1 VSAINQ
7 ILTKYAADIDDTI
20 KSLVNDAPP
29 AIRGVISY
37 HFGWVDQNFQPA
49 SFQRGKMFRPTISL
63 LAFEAITGGYQD
75 ALPVAAAIE
84 IIHNFSLLHDDI
96 EDNDVERRGRP
107 TAWTIWGQPRVVNI
121 GDYLYSL
128 AYTSLYRLDPAK
140 IPVERIFAV
149 MSLINKAC
157 LKLTEGQDLDLEF
170 ETLGAV
176 STEMYLDMVF
186 KKTGALIEAAILA
199 GVRLATSDEPLI
211 QNYTNFAHHIGLAFQ
226 IRDDILGIWG
236 DTAQTGKSAVNDLRK
251 KKKTLPVIY
260 TLAQVDGPRRDKLRG
275 YYATTAPLTD
285 AEIEFVRDCLE
296 QTGAR
301 QYAQGVADEYHH
313 QAFAALDK
321 IGTAQPG
328 AESQVELKMI
338 AEFLINRSY

>member
-7 ILTKYAADIDDTI
+7 ILTKYAAVIDDTI
-20 KSLVNDAPP
+20 KSLVNEAPP
-29 AIRGVISY
+29 PVQGVISY

-49 SFQRGKMFRPTISL
+49 TFQRGKMFRPTICL
-63 LAFEAITGGYQD
+63 LVFEAITGRYHE
-75 ALPVAAAIE
+75 ALPAAAAIE

-107 TAWTIWGQPRVVNI
+107 TAWTIWGQARVINI

-128 AYTSLYRLDPAK
+128 AYRALCQLDSQK
-140 IPVERIFAV
+140 IPADRILAV
-149 MSLINKAC
+149 LRLVNEASI
-157 LKLTEGQDLDLEF
+157 KLTEGQDLDLRF
-170 ETLGAV
+170 ETLPEV

-199 GVRLATSDEPLI
+199 GAKLATSDEQLI
-211 QNYTNFAHHIGLAFQ
+211 QNYYDFAHHIGLAFQ

-236 DTAQTGKSAVNDLRK
+236 DSAQTGKSTANDLCK

-260 TLAQVDGPRRDKLRG
+260 TLAKASGARRDKLQAH
-275 YYATTAPLTD
+275 YSNQEPLAE
-285 AEIEFVRDCLE
+285 AEIEFVRECLE
-296 QTGAR
+296 WAEAR
-301 QYAQGVADEYHH
+301 HYAQGVADDYRRK
-313 QAFAALDK
+313 AFAALDK
-321 IGTAQPG
+321 IGTANQ
-328 AESQVELKMI
+328 AQVELKTI

>member
-20 KSLVNDAPP
+20 KKLVNEGSPEIA
-29 AIRGVISY
+29 GVINY
-37 HFGWVDQNFQPA
+37 HFGWVDQQFQPA
-49 SFQRGKMFRPTISL
+49 TFQRGKMFRPTISL
-63 LAFEAITGGYQD
+63 LVYEAITGRYRE

-107 TAWTIWGQPRVVNI
+107 TAWTIWGQARVINI

-128 AYTSLYRLDPAK
+128 AYKALGQLDPARL
-140 IPVERIFAV
+140 PTERILAV
-149 MSLINKAC
+149 LRLINEAC
-157 LKLTEGQDLDLEF
+157 LKLTEGQDLDLNF
-170 ETLGAV
+170 ETLSAV
-176 STEMYLDMVF
+176 STEMYLDMVY

-199 GVRLATSDEPLI
+199 GATLATTDETLLK
-211 QNYTNFAHHIGLAFQ
+211 NYYDFAHHIGLAFQ
-226 IRDDILGIWG
+226 IRDDVLGIWG

-260 TLAQVDGPRRDKLRG
+260 TLAKAAGERGEKLRG
-275 YYATTAPLTD
+275 YYASTQPLTNP
-285 AEIEFVRDCLE
+285 EIEFVRDCLAWAE
-296 QTGAR
+296 AR
-301 QYAQGVADEYHH
+301 EYAQDVADRYRRE
-313 QAFAALDK
+313 AFEALDK
-321 IGTAQPG
+321 IGAANQ
-328 AESQVELKMI
+328 SQVELKTI